1 MKKIFILGASSKL
14 ARKFILSNKTKKN
27 LSFFFTYNKSDIKD
41 LSNVYPDAK
50 SCKIDLTKKIDLEKV
65 SKKVLRFRPDIIIN
79 YSSIITKRQ
88 SIKKFNNSYLFKIF
102 NLNFFSQFIL
112 YSKIC
117 QKLNQSNQRSL
128 IINISSKVIL
138 NGGFKMYEYS
148 CSKAA
153 TANLIKSLSREYQNL
168 RFINLIIPNVGNRTK
183 KNQIDYNRYVD
194 SLSKIIK
201 VKYKFYRSK
210 NQKIDYII

>member
-14 ARKFILSNKTKKN
+14 AKKFILSNKTKN
-27 LSFFFTYNKSDIKD
+27 LSFFFTYNKNNIKNI
-41 LSNVYPDAK
+41 LNKYPDAK
-50 SCKIDLTKKIDLEKV
+50 SCKVDLTKKTDLEKV

-88 SIKKFNNSYLFKIF
+88 SIKKSDNSYLFKIF

-117 QKLNQSNQRSL
+117 EKLNRSNQKSM
-128 IINISSKVIL
+128 IINISSKVVL
-138 NGGFKMYEYS
+138 NGGFKIYEYS
-148 CSKAA
+148 SSKAA

-168 RFINLIIPNVGNRTK
+168 RFINLIIPNVGNKTK
-183 KNQIDYNRYVD
+183 KNQIDYNKYVD

-201 VKYKFYRSK
+201 IKYKFYKSK
-210 NQKIDYII
+210 NQKIDHII